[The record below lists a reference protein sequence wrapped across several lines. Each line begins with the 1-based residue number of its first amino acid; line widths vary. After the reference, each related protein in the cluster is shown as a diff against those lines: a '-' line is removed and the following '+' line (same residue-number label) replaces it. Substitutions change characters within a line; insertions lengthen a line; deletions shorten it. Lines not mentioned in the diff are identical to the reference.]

1 LLLADTSPKTRKKAV
16 LPFKKKI
23 ETPRANTKLAR
34 LDFAKQQSAETIAPE
49 ADPKK
54 KLGALLK

>member
-1 LLLADTSPKTRKKAV
+1 M